1 MSLRRPA
8 RPSGDEARV
17 VRRQHAPAPRPRRPG
32 GREDRLARGH
42 RGHSPG
48 HRQAPGLRRRGGGRT
63 RPRAPGERA
72 STGPLGGHPPGAVPA
87 RGRRRTLD
95 RLLRTARV
103 RTGRQLRPRGPVWA
117 SLRCQAARLMVA
129 EAEAPINPTNRR
141 SSSTCTRT
149 TWPAFA
155 ATLSP
160 TASRRASSLTAYRDR
175 ATRCASTDPDGY
187 CLMLAQIDDETIIG
201 R

>member
-1 MSLRRPA
+1 MLLRLDLADLAGERTVWLVATVDTHRGIVRLQDYAGEAAAAHDRALLASAPPPA
-8 RPSGDEARV
+8 PSAVTNLVPFLPVADVERSIACYGLLGFEQGDSY
-17 VRRQHAPAPRPRRPG
+17 APA
-32 GREDRLARGH
+32 GR
-42 RGHSPG
+42 
-48 HRQAPGLRRRGGGRT
+48 
-63 RPRAPGERA
+63 
-72 STGPLGGHPPGAVPA
+72 
-87 RGRRRTLD
+87 
-95 RLLRTARV
+95 
-103 RTGRQLRPRGPVWA
+103 PVWA

-160 TASRRASSLTAYRDR
+160 TASRRASSLTAHRDR
-175 ATRCASTDPDGY
+175 ATRCASTDPHGY
-187 CLMLAQIDDETIIG
+187 CVMVAQIDDETIIG

>member
-1 MSLRRPA
+1 VPFLPVADVERSIACYGLLGFEQ
-8 RPSGDEARV
+8 GDSY
-17 VRRQHAPAPRPRRPG
+17 APV
-32 GREDRLARGH
+32 GR
-42 RGHSPG
+42 
-48 HRQAPGLRRRGGGRT
+48 
-63 RPRAPGERA
+63 
-72 STGPLGGHPPGAVPA
+72 
-87 RGRRRTLD
+87 
-95 RLLRTARV
+95 
-103 RTGRQLRPRGPVWA
+103 PVWA

-160 TASRRASSLTAYRDR
+160 TASRRASSLTAHRDR

-187 CLMLAQIDDETIIG
+187 CLMVAQIDDETIIG